1 MAISVYVTDDEMY
14 DIKKNRGVTIYAGNN
29 IKYDLNTNDK
39 IFYVRLMGLTLFYM
53 PYDRIEIR
61 DHHKVECV
69 TVIYNGIDLINFHT

>member
-1 MAISVYVTDDEMY
+1 MAISVKVTDDEMY
-14 DIKKNRGVTIYAGNN
+14 DIKNNRGATIYYGNN
-29 IKYDLNTNDK
+29 IKYDLDTK
-39 IFYVRLMGLTLFYM
+39 GKMFYVRLMGLTLFYM